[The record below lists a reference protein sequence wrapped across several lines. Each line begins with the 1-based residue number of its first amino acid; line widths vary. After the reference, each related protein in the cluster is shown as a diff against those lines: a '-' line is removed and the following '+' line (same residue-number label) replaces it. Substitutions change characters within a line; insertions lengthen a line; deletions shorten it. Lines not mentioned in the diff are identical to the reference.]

1 MARYRN
7 FDGALGAGAD
17 TQAVR
22 PALDDVRSR
31 RAGLKAALS
40 ALELAL
46 AAPFANRAEWVMH
59 VRDSLNAVQDAPRW
73 AQSSAPTAHKP
84 LPLPPDRTKPRPD
97 NRI

>member
-46 AAPFANRAEWVMH
+46 AGQGR
-59 VRDSLNAVQDAPRW
+59 RR
-73 AQSSAPTAHKP
+73 
-84 LPLPPDRTKPRPD
+84 PRPVTAG
-97 NRI
+97 